1 MLVPISDWQRW
12 LGQAQ
17 SSERLGAGA
26 CQVDTQGAPGSCGSC
41 GCSDTRQWVPYQPE
55 NFACVEAEKG
65 GEWHFPSSG
74 VAEALDDPEQPHV
87 LASWGWLQAFL
98 GY

>member
-1 MLVPISDWQRW
+1 M
-12 LGQAQ
+12 
-17 SSERLGAGA
+17 GAVA
-26 CQVDTQGAPGSCGSC
+26 AVIQGSGSPS
-41 GCSDTRQWVPYQPE
+41 QPE

-65 GEWHFPSSG
+65 GEWHFPRSG